1 MDVICP
7 LKSKS
12 TFINIFVCN
21 QKCKFLDNILRFC
34 SNISTLFYFLMM
46 SILWSAVK
54 RPHSTPPFPLQTSR
68 WSYIYISDLSCAYG
82 KPLYNIIRF
91 LKIDQPKTTT
101 STITTEFERTTTKLH
116 RVFQK
121 LLDWILKLVSIFIL
135 QTFNCTRLLWTHVR
149 FYV

>member
-7 LKSKS
+7 LKSKG

-34 SNISTLFYFLMM
+34 FNISTLFYFLMM

-91 LKIDQPKTTT
+91 LKIDKPKTTT

-116 RVFQK
+116 RVFQN

-135 QTFNCTRLLWTHVR
+135 QTFNCTRPLWTHVR

>member
-7 LKSKS
+7 LKSKG

-68 WSYIYISDLSCAYG
+68 WSYIYISDLSCAFG
-82 KPLYNIIRF
+82 KPLYNIIWF
-91 LKIDQPKTTT
+91 LKIEKPKTTT

-116 RVFQK
+116 KVFQK
-121 LLDWILKLVSIFIL
+121 LLDWILKSVSIFIL